1 MHAFATFCLL
11 SAFNLGE
18 WKIFLLTIGQYR
30 KLLRQG
36 EQFAA
41 YNFREY
47 AKRRTRDS
55 FREHKDVQDAKE
67 IQTLMEK
74 GLKELQSM
82 KVRGKLVVVWRLR
95 HSEKIMAVDEA

>member
-1 MHAFATFCLL
+1 
-11 SAFNLGE
+11 
-18 WKIFLLTIGQYR
+18 
-30 KLLRQG
+30 
-36 EQFAA
+36 
-41 YNFREY
+41 
-47 AKRRTRDS
+47 
-55 FREHKDVQDAKE
+55 VQDAKE